1 MKELIARRGR
11 DRDARADRVKEG
23 GTEHG
28 KTHWLAVANLLEWQI
43 LRDGEKNEGRRRGW
57 RAYPRDGKLGL
68 DGFMPSA
75 TGVSRAARGPRGI
88 LGNTTRRTKR
98 EGRRHHA

>member
-28 KTHWLAVANLLEWQI
+28 KTHWLAVANLFEWQI
-43 LRDGEKNEGRRRGW
+43 LRDGEKNEGLRRGW

-68 DGFMPSA
+68 EGFMPSA

>member
-11 DRDARADRVKEG
+11 DRDARGDRVKEG

-28 KTHWLAVANLLEWQI
+28 KTHWLAVANLFEWQI

-68 DGFMPSA
+68 EGFMPSA

>member
-28 KTHWLAVANLLEWQI
+28 KTHWLAVANLFEWQI

-57 RAYPRDGKLGL
+57 RAYPRDGKPRLEL
-68 DGFMPSA
+68 FMPSA
-75 TGVSRAARGPRGI
+75 TGVSRGARGPHGI
-88 LGNTTRRTKR
+88 LGNTTETKR
-98 EGRRHHA
+98 EGRQHHA

>member
-1 MKELIARRGR
+1 MKERIARRGR
-11 DRDARADRVKEG
+11 DRDARADPVKEG

-28 KTHWLAVANLLEWQI
+28 KTHWLAVANLFEWQI

-68 DGFMPSA
+68 EGFMPSA

>member
-11 DRDARADRVKEG
+11 DRDARADRAKEG

-28 KTHWLAVANLLEWQI
+28 KTHWLAVANLFEWQI

-68 DGFMPSA
+68 EGFMPSA

>member
-28 KTHWLAVANLLEWQI
+28 KTHWLAVANLFEWQI

-68 DGFMPSA
+68 EGFMPSA